1 MKICIRAH
9 DLGVKGT
16 SDILERIDSLG
27 IDGVQM
33 VCYKAYE
40 DISYAPGAITAE
52 KAAAIG
58 KAFQDAGKHI
68 SLVGAY
74 FNGVHSNREKAA
86 RGEQIFGEYLAHCQA
101 MGCKYVGSET
111 GSYSDDPWV
120 YHPRNRTEEAHQ
132 AVAATFSRLCDVA
145 ADHGSMV
152 AMEGAAG
159 HVCHDVATLQ
169 KVRKMMGRPTKVIFD
184 LFNYLDAENQGDYL
198 KILDQGLD
206 TFAGDI
212 LLFHMKDCILQN
224 GKAPLQTP
232 FGQGGLDLHAILG
245 RIKAYDKNAVLVLE
259 ETVAPNIQ
267 HAVDT
272 IKNTWERVSYEF

>member
-1 MKICIRAH
+1 M
-9 DLGVKGT
+9 
-16 SDILERIDSLG
+16 
-27 IDGVQM
+27 
-33 VCYKAYE
+33 
-40 DISYAPGAITAE
+40 
-52 KAAAIG
+52 
-58 KAFQDAGKHI
+58 
-68 SLVGAY
+68 
-74 FNGVHSNREKAA
+74 
-86 RGEQIFGEYLAHCQA
+86 
-101 MGCKYVGSET
+101 GSET

-145 ADHGSMV
+145 ADHGSIV
-152 AMEGAAG
+152 AMEGASG

-169 KVRKMMGRPTKVIFD
+169 KVRKMMGQETKVIFD

-232 FGQGGLDLHAILG
+232 FGQGGLDLNAILG

-272 IKNTWERVSYEF
+272 IKNTWERV

>member
-16 SDILERIDSLG
+16 QDILNRIETLG

-33 VCYKAYE
+33 VCYKAYD
-40 DISYAPGAITAE
+40 DIDYEPGAITGE

-58 KAFQDAGKHI
+58 QAFRDAGKCI
-68 SLVGAY
+68 PLVGAY
-74 FNGVHSNREKAA
+74 FNCVHSNREKAG
-86 RGEQIFGEYLAHCQA
+86 RGEAIFAEYLQHCNA
-101 MGCKYVGSET
+101 MGCQYVGSET

-120 YHPRNRTEEAHQ
+120 YHPRNRTDEAHR
-132 AVAATFSRLCDVA
+132 AVAAAFSRLCDAA

-169 KVRKMMGRPTKVIFD
+169 KVRRMMNRPTKVIFD

-198 KILDQGLD
+198 DILHRGLD

-212 LLFHMKDCILQN
+212 LLFHMKDCVMQN
-224 GKAPLQTP
+224 GKDPKQVP
-232 FGQGGLDLHAILG
+232 FGTGDLDLNHVLKA
-245 RIKAYDKNAVLVLE
+245 IKAYDKNAVLTLE
-259 ETVAPNIQ
+259 GTTGSDIA
-267 HAVDT
+267 HAVKT
-272 IKNTWERVSYEF
+272 INTIWESV

>member
-16 SDILERIDSLG
+16 QDILNRIETLG

-33 VCYKAYE
+33 VCYKAYD
-40 DISYAPGAITAE
+40 DIAYEPGAITWE

-58 KAFQDAGKHI
+58 QAFRDAGKCI
-68 SLVGAY
+68 PLVGAY
-74 FNGVHSNREKAA
+74 FNCVHSNREKAG
-86 RGEQIFGEYLAHCQA
+86 RGEAIFAEYLQHCNA
-101 MGCKYVGSET
+101 MGCQYVGSET

-120 YHPRNRTEEAHQ
+120 YHPRNRTDEAHR
-132 AVAATFSRLCDVA
+132 AVAAAFSRLCDAA

-169 KVRKMMGRPTKVIFD
+169 KVRRMMNRPTKVIFD

-198 KILDQGLD
+198 DILHRGLD

-212 LLFHMKDCILQN
+212 LLFHMKDCVLQN
-224 GKAPLQTP
+224 GKDPKQVP
-232 FGQGGLDLHAILG
+232 FGTGDLNLNHVLKA
-245 RIKAYDKNAVLVLE
+245 IKAYDKNAVLTLE
-259 ETVAPNIQ
+259 GTTGSDIA
-267 HAVDT
+267 HAVKT
-272 IKNTWERVSYEF
+272 INTIWESV

>member
-16 SDILERIDSLG
+16 QDILSSIDRLG

-33 VCYKAYE
+33 VCYKAYD
-40 DISYAPGAITAE
+40 DIAYAPGQITEE

-58 KAFQDAGKHI
+58 KAFQNAGKSI

-74 FNGVHSNREKAA
+74 FNCVHSDREKAA
-86 RGEQIFGEYLAHCQA
+86 MGEKLFGEYLAHCQA

-111 GSYSDDPWV
+111 GSYSDDPWI

-145 ADHGSMV
+145 ADYGSVV
-152 AMEGAAG
+152 AMEGASG

-169 KVRKMMGRPTKVIFD
+169 KVRNMMGRETKVIFD
-184 LFNYLDAENQGDYL
+184 LYNYLDAENQGDYL
-198 KILDQGLD
+198 NILDRGLE

-212 LLFHMKDCILQN
+212 LLFHMKDCVLQN
-224 GKAPLQTP
+224 GKDPQQVP
-232 FGQGGLDLHAILG
+232 FGTGDFDLEKVLGAI
-245 RIKAYDKNAVLVLE
+245 KHYDHNAVLTLE
-259 ETVAPNIQ
+259 GTTGSDIA
-267 HAVDT
+267 HAVET
-272 IKNTWERVSYEF
+272 INTIWERV